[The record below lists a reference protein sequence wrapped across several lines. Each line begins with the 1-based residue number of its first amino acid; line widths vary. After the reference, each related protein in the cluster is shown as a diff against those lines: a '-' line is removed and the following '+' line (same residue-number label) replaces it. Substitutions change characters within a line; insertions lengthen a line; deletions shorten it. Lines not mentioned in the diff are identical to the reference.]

1 MAETIQSNEEVS
13 WIDRAVQGDDDAFA
27 QIVDNYQ
34 VPVYNLCYRMLGN
47 KEEAEDAAQE
57 TFLRAYRNLKRYD
70 PNRKFATWLLSIASH
85 YCIDRLRRR
94 RLKLVSLD
102 DLLPMR
108 ERVASTPGAEVN
120 YLQMEHAEEIRG
132 MLSGIGEK
140 DRAAVILRYWYDFS
154 YEEIAESLSLSLPAV
169 KSRLHRTRREMAD
182 RWAVQDKAFVNGGRQ
197 DEASAV

>member
-1 MAETIQSNEEVS
+1 MAKYQRSYEEDL
-13 WIDRAVQGDDDAFA
+13 WIDEATQGDDDAFA
-27 QIVDNYQ
+27 QIVGNYQ

-70 PNRKFATWLLSIASH
+70 PKRKFATWLLSIASH

-94 RLKLVSLD
+94 RLQLVSLD
-102 DLLPMR
+102 DLLPRR
-108 ERVASTPGAEVN
+108 EKAASTSGAEVN
-120 YLQMEHAEEIRG
+120 YLQLESAEEIRS
-132 MLSGIGEK
+132 MLDGIGEK

-154 YEEIAESLSLSLPAV
+154 YEEIAESLSLSLSAV
-169 KSRLHRTRREMAD
+169 KSRLHRTRREMAN
-182 RWAVQDKAFVNGGRQ
+182 RWSVQNKAFVNGGRQ

>member
-70 PNRKFATWLLSIASH
+70 PNRKFVTWLLSIASH

-108 ERVASTPGAEVN
+108 ERAASTPGAEVN

-132 MLSGIGEK
+132 MLGGIGEK

>member
-1 MAETIQSNEEVS
+1 MAEYQRSNEEDL
-13 WIDRAVQGDDDAFA
+13 WIDRATQGDDDAFA

-57 TFLRAYRNLKRYD
+57 SFLRAYRNLKRYD

-94 RLKLVSLD
+94 RLQLVSLD
-102 DLLPMR
+102 DLLSMR
-108 ERVASTPGAEVN
+108 ERAASAPGAEAN
-120 YLQMEHAEEIRG
+120 YLQLEHAEEIRS
-132 MLSGIGEK
+132 MLDGIGDK

-154 YEEIAESLSLSLPAV
+154 YEEIAKSLSLSLPAV
-169 KSRLHRTRREMAD
+169 KSRLHRSRREMAN
-182 RWAVQDKAFVNGGRQ
+182 RWSVQSKAFVNGGAH

>member
-1 MAETIQSNEEVS
+1 MAEYQRSNEEDI
-13 WIDRAVQGDDDAFA
+13 WIDRAAQGDDDAFA

-70 PNRKFATWLLSIASH
+70 PKRKFATWLLSIASH

-102 DLLPMR
+102 DLLPKR
-108 ERVASTPGAEVN
+108 DRAASTPGAEVN
-120 YLQMEHAEEIRG
+120 YLQLEHAEEIRG
-132 MLSGIGEK
+132 MLDGIGEK

-154 YEEIAESLSLSLPAV
+154 YEEIAESLSLSLSAV

-182 RWAVQDKAFVNGGRQ
+182 RWSIQNKAFVNGGRQ

>member
-108 ERVASTPGAEVN
+108 ERAASTPGAEVN

>member
-1 MAETIQSNEEVS
+1 MAEYQRSNEEGL
-13 WIDRAVQGDDDAFA
+13 WIEQATQGDDDAFA
-27 QIVDNYQ
+27 QIVESYQ

-57 TFLRAYRNLKRYD
+57 SFLRAYRNLNRYD
-70 PNRKFATWLLSIASH
+70 PKRKFVTWLLSIASH

-102 DLLPMR
+102 DLLPRR
-108 ERVASTPGAEVN
+108 ERGASTPGAEVN
-120 YLQMEHAEEIRG
+120 VLQLENAEEIRS
-132 MLSGIGEK
+132 MLDGIGEK

-154 YEEIAESLSLSLPAV
+154 YEEIAESLSLSISAV

-182 RWAVQDKAFVNGGRQ
+182 RWLIQNKAFVNGGRQ
-197 DEASAV
+197 DEASAI

>member
-1 MAETIQSNEEVS
+1 MAKYQRSNEEDL
-13 WIDRAVQGDDDAFA
+13 WIDRAAQGDDDAFA

-70 PNRKFATWLLSIASH
+70 PKRKFATWLLSIASH

-102 DLLPMR
+102 DLLPRR
-108 ERVASTPGAEVN
+108 ERAASTPDAEAN
-120 YLQMEHAEEIRG
+120 YLQLENAEEIRG
-132 MLSGIGEK
+132 MLDGIGEK

-154 YEEIAESLSLSLPAV
+154 YAEIAESLSLSLSAV

-182 RWAVQDKAFVNGGRQ
+182 RWSIQNKAFVNGGRQ

>member
-1 MAETIQSNEEVS
+1 MAEYQRSNEEDL
-13 WIDRAVQGDDDAFA
+13 WIERATQGDDDAFA
-27 QIVDNYQ
+27 QIVENYQ

-57 TFLRAYRNLKRYD
+57 TFLRAYRNLKKYD
-70 PNRKFATWLLSIASH
+70 PNRKFATWLLSIGSH

-94 RLKLVSLD
+94 RLQLVSLD
-102 DLLPMR
+102 DLLPRR
-108 ERVASTPGAEVN
+108 ERGASVPGAEAN
-120 YLQMEHAEEIRG
+120 YLQQEHADEIRS
-132 MLSGIGEK
+132 MLDGLGGK

-154 YEEIAESLSLSLPAV
+154 YEEIAKSLSLSLPAV

-182 RWAVQDKAFVNGGRQ
+182 RWSEQSKVFVNGGAH

>member
-47 KEEAEDAAQE
+47 KEEAEDVAQE